1 MRIILFTGKGGVGK
15 TSIAAATAVRAAD
28 MGYKTIVMS
37 TDIAHSL
44 ADSFDHPLGP
54 DPTPIAPNLWGQ
66 EIDVLKE
73 LERYWSTVRDWLTAL
88 LQWQGVDEVVAEE
101 IAIFPGMD
109 ELVGLLYITRHA
121 QAGACDV
128 LVVDC
133 APTGETMR
141 LLSFPDM
148 ARWYMRR
155 LFPIGKRTA
164 QTLGPLARV
173 TLGLPVPGEPVFA
186 SIESLY
192 QQLEAM
198 QALLTDHQQASV
210 RLVVNAEKMVVK
222 ETQRSFTY
230 LNLYGYNVDMVVC
243 NRLIPPDVTDP
254 YFQTWRSS
262 QAKYFQMIQEAFSP
276 VPIFTVP
283 LFSREV
289 VGIEAL
295 REMARVLYGDKNP
308 IHIFH
313 LGNPQEIRREGEDH
327 LLLLKL
333 PFAARGDIALLQ
345 SSVEELVVQ
354 VGSYRRTVFLPR
366 MLVGLGVKD
375 ATLEGDTLRI
385 RFQGRASAHAPQAT
399 KGPHPHTRKEGT

>member
-1 MRIILFTGKGGVGK
+1 MRIILYTGKGGVGK
-15 TSIAAATAVRAAD
+15 TSIAAATALRAAD
-28 MGYKTIVMS
+28 LGYKTIVMS

-44 ADSFDHPLGP
+44 SDSFDRPLGP
-54 DPTPIAPNLWGQ
+54 DPTPIIPNLWGQ

-121 QAGACDV
+121 QSGACDV

-198 QALLTDHQQASV
+198 QALLTDHQHASV

-230 LNLYGYNVDMVVC
+230 LNLYGYNTDLVVC

-254 YFQTWRSS
+254 YFQTWRAS

-276 VPIFTVP
+276 VPIFSVP

-289 VGIEAL
+289 VGLDAL
-295 REMARVLYGDKNP
+295 REMARVLFGETDP
-308 IHIFH
+308 TRIFYT
-313 LGNPQEIRREGEDH
+313 GNPQEIRREGEDH

-333 PFAARGDIALLQ
+333 PFAAKGDISLFQ
-345 SSVEELVVQ
+345 SGVEELVVQ

-375 ATLEGDTLRI
+375 ATLDGDTLRI
-385 RFQGRASAHAPQAT
+385 RFRGRRAASYAQARAPAT
-399 KGPHPHTRKEGT
+399 SPKGKEGT